1 MIYRFCVRFGYG
13 KIPDIP
19 LYRMS
24 FSQGFCM
31 KPKRIFANPDLFKS
45 HFDQL
50 LNPDHPLL
58 ILAAKIRW
66 STFDQEIDPCFVQ
79 EIGRPG
85 LNTRIIVGLLYLK
98 ATFNLSDETL
108 LEMWVENPY
117 WQAFCGFEYMQHEPP
132 IHPTSLTKW
141 RNRVGPEKF
150 DILLKV
156 VIQTAIEM
164 RAIRPS
170 DLNQVNV
177 DTTVQEKAI
186 AFPTDSRLLH
196 KMRLVLV
203 RRAKQLNIKLKETYQ
218 KLGKEAFLMHS
229 RYSHAKQF
237 KRARKMERR
246 LKTYLRRISKTL
258 LKLAPLKDGQVE
270 DTILR
275 DLLDRA
281 ERLLAQTRTS
291 KNKIYSIH
299 APEVHC
305 ISKGKAHKR
314 YEFGCKV
321 SVVSC
326 NKSNWV
332 LGALALEGNPY
343 DGHTVASSI
352 AMMERMTGTSP
363 NAIVLDKGY
372 KGHDYKGSAEVHI
385 VNRISRS
392 LPRGMRRMLKRR
404 AAIEPVIGHMKQD
417 HRMDRNYLK
426 GVAGDKINAIMAGV
440 GFNLRKLLRWVDFGL
455 NLMLIARL
463 IGMSKAKI
471 DPNRLDILPI

>member
-1 MIYRFCVRFGYG
+1 
-13 KIPDIP
+13 
-19 LYRMS
+19 
-24 FSQGFCM
+24 M

-117 WQAFCGFEYMQHEPP
+117 WQAFCGFEYMQHDPP

-164 RAIRPS
+164 KAIRPS
-170 DLNQVNV
+170 DLKQVNV

-203 RRAKQLNIKLKETYQ
+203 RRAKQLNIKLRETYQ
-218 KLGKEAFLMHS
+218 KLGKEAFLMQS

-246 LKTYLRRISKTL
+246 LKTYLRRISKML
-258 LKLAPLKDGQVE
+258 LKFAPHKDGQVK

-352 AMMERMTGTSP
+352 AMMEKMTGTSP
-363 NAIVLDKGY
+363 NTIVLDKGY
-372 KGHDYKGSAEVHI
+372 KGHDYKGSAEVSI

-392 LPRGMRRMLKRR
+392 LSRSMRRMLKRR

-455 NLMLIARL
+455 NLMLVARL

-471 DPNRLDILPI
+471 DPKRLGMMLI

>member
-1 MIYRFCVRFGYG
+1 
-13 KIPDIP
+13 
-19 LYRMS
+19 
-24 FSQGFCM
+24 M
-31 KPKRIFANPDLFKS
+31 KPKRIFASPDLFRS

-58 ILAAKIRW
+58 ILAAKIKWNR
-66 STFDQEIDPCFVQ
+66 FDQEIDPCFTQ

-141 RNRVGPEKF
+141 RNRVGPDKF

-156 VIQTAIEM
+156 VIETALEM
-164 RAIRPS
+164 KAIRPQ
-170 DLNQVNV
+170 DLKQVNL

-203 RRAKQLNIKLKETYQ
+203 RRAGILGIKLKQTYH
-218 KLGKEAFLMHS
+218 KAGKHALLMHS
-229 RYSHAKQF
+229 QYAHSKKF
-237 KRARKMERR
+237 KLARSKERN
-246 LKTYLRRISKTL
+246 LKTYLRRIVRAIRKC
-258 LKLAPLKDGQVE
+258 APQTDGQIADV
-270 DTILR
+270 ILR
-275 DLLDRA
+275 DLLERA
-281 ERLLAQTRTS
+281 ERLLAQTQKS

-305 ISKGKAHKR
+305 ISKGKTHKR

-321 SVVSC
+321 SIVSC
-326 NKSNWV
+326 NRRNWV
-332 LGALALEGNPY
+332 LGSMALEGNPY

-352 AMMERMTGTSP
+352 AFMEKMTGKSP
-363 NAIVLDKGY
+363 ESIIVDKGY
-372 KGHDYKGSAEVHI
+372 KGHDYTGPAEVHI
-385 VNRISRS
+385 VKGISKKLSRE
-392 LPRGMRRMLKRR
+392 MRRMLKRR

-417 HRMDRNYLK
+417 HRLDRNYLK
-426 GVAGDKINAIMAGV
+426 GVSGDKINAIMAGV
-440 GFNLRKLLRWVDFGL
+440 GFNLRKLLRWIDFVL
-455 NLMLIARL
+455 NLRLLARL
-463 IGMSKAKI
+463 MALLRAEMDQKQI
-471 DPNRLDILPI
+471 RILSI

>member
-1 MIYRFCVRFGYG
+1 MIYRLCVRFGYG

-19 LYRMS
+19 LHCIS
-24 FSQGFCM
+24 ISQGFCM